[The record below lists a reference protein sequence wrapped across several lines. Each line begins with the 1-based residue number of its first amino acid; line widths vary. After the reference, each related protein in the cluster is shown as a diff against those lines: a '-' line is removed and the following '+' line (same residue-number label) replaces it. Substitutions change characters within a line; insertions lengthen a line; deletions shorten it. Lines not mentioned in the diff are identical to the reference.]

1 MSNHHHHHHG
11 GDHTDERALKRAF
24 FLIAGFMGVE
34 LVVGLWANALVLIA
48 DAGHMFLDATA
59 LGLAWWA
66 VKVSKKD
73 TNHSLSYGYH
83 RMQVLAAFVNG
94 ITLVLLIG
102 WIVVEA
108 GSRLW
113 NPQPMQPGPALVVA
127 VLGLLVNLIAFKW
140 LHDGSD
146 SLNMRSAVLHVLGD
160 LLGSAAAIVA
170 ALCVLFLGW
179 LYADPMLALLI
190 AVILGRG
197 AWRVLRESGHILL
210 EGVPEGIDL
219 KDIRQSLCQQIPGL
233 ADVHHVHAWALT
245 AEKPLLTLHAQV
257 HEESQ
262 IERVTFDIKKLLNER
277 YGIDHST
284 IQVELQDCPDEH
296 DH

>member
-11 GDHTDERALKRAF
+11 GDQTDERALKRAF

>member
-48 DAGHMFLDATA
+48 DVGHMFLDATA